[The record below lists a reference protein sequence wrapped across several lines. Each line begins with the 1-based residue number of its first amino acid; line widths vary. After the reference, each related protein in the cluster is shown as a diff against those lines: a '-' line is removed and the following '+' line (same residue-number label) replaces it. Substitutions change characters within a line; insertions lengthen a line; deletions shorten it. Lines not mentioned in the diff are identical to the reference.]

1 MLNRKTLISIIAVLC
16 CTQAFGAASVR
27 TVGTAQGTG
36 GMTAARAGSLRTVS
50 TQPSSSVAKTTTAV
64 DSGRG
69 ASVGRIATST
79 PGSNTG
85 VKPKVL
91 KTGSGVSSAVL
102 EELENRIEE
111 YYTALDNKYNR
122 LSMDVSDA
130 STLAVTAKQMGDT
143 NNTQLALKMNT
154 GDFNAKF
161 DELAATR
168 ELATKPDVQA
178 YVTEYA
184 PTPDLSEYYTKG
196 QVDIELA
203 KKVNTGEGF
212 KNAFQAELASTS
224 LPADVSDLSV
234 RVMNNENEIVNLKE
248 NPGVDTAAINT
259 MIDNKIS
266 PLATKAEVNNNNA
279 ILAGYVDANS
289 SAIQSLTTSLG
300 DKASKT
306 QLDAVA
312 SQVTANAQTLGTKA
326 DVSAVNALTTTFNE
340 ALAGKVDASA
350 MTNYYSKDET
360 DNKITD
366 KITEAQLNAGNVDLS
381 NYYDKETVD
390 EKITGVTTS
399 LNTAVEDINEALD
412 GKVDASAMTDYYSKD
427 ETDNKITDKIT
438 EAQLNAGNVDLSN
451 YYDKETVDEKITG
464 VTTSLN
470 TAVAGINE
478 ALDGKAD
485 TTAIETLAGQVAS
498 NATALGDVYDKETA
512 NSLFATTD
520 YVDGK
525 VQEAQGLDPE
535 EIQGIVENYLG
546 NTSIVTPETL
556 AEHVTMAEET
566 YANKET
572 TNSALEQLN
581 TTLANKA
588 DTANLNEVAAS
599 LGTLAETVGTLSENV
614 ANALDGKADANNVYT
629 ISVADA
635 TFVAKNDDLMTQIGT
650 NKDAITEIEE
660 ELAGKLDNDAAI
672 LNQITTNATNI
683 ESLQNKDTELAAAI
697 AEIPTESEVNN
708 KINTAIAGIGLSNYL
723 NKDEASTTYT
733 TNEQFN
739 TLTNTV
745 TNDIASLQTNK
756 LDTATAASTYL
767 TQANASSTYATTDY
781 VDGKVQEAQGL
792 DPEEIQGIV
801 ENYLG
806 NTSIVTPETLAE
818 HVEMAEA
825 TYATNSALGTL
836 AGTVENVANA
846 LDGKLD
852 NDAAILNKITAN
864 ETNIAT
870 LQTDMANKL
879 DTATAASTY
888 LTQANASS
896 TYATAA
902 TLQNVNDKVVANT
915 NTIEDINND
924 ISGLKSRV
932 DTAEGNITN
941 LTAEVSNKATPAD
954 VAAALAEAK
963 AYAEGYTNEKMAS
976 GGLCGDGEAEVTST
990 RNNDNTITYTVN
1002 CRGN

>member
-1 MLNRKTLISIIAVLC
+1 
-16 CTQAFGAASVR
+16 
-27 TVGTAQGTG
+27 
-36 GMTAARAGSLRTVS
+36 
-50 TQPSSSVAKTTTAV
+50 
-64 DSGRG
+64 
-69 ASVGRIATST
+69 
-79 PGSNTG
+79 
-85 VKPKVL
+85 
-91 KTGSGVSSAVL
+91 
-102 EELENRIEE
+102 
-111 YYTALDNKYNR
+111 
-122 LSMDVSDA
+122 
-130 STLAVTAKQMGDT
+130 
-143 NNTQLALKMNT
+143 
-154 GDFNAKF
+154 
-161 DELAATR
+161 
-168 ELATKPDVQA
+168 
-178 YVTEYA
+178 
-184 PTPDLSEYYTKG
+184 
-196 QVDIELA
+196 
-203 KKVNTGEGF
+203 
-212 KNAFQAELASTS
+212 
-224 LPADVSDLSV
+224 
-234 RVMNNENEIVNLKE
+234 
-248 NPGVDTAAINT
+248 
-259 MIDNKIS
+259 
-266 PLATKAEVNNNNA
+266 
-279 ILAGYVDANS
+279 
-289 SAIQSLTTSLG
+289 
-300 DKASKT
+300 
-306 QLDAVA
+306 
-312 SQVTANAQTLGTKA
+312 
-326 DVSAVNALTTTFNE
+326 
-340 ALAGKVDASA
+340 
-350 MTNYYSKDET
+350 
-360 DNKITD
+360 
-366 KITEAQLNAGNVDLS
+366 
-381 NYYDKETVD
+381 
-390 EKITGVTTS
+390 
-399 LNTAVEDINEALD
+399 
-412 GKVDASAMTDYYSKD
+412 MTDYYSKD

-614 ANALDGKADANNVYT
+614 ANALDSKADANNVYT
-629 ISVADA
+629 ISVADE

-818 HVEMAEA
+818 HVTMAEE
-825 TYATNSALGTL
+825 TYANKETTNSALEQLNTTLANKADTANLNEVAASLGTL
-836 AGTVENVANA
+836 AETVENVANA

-888 LTQANASS
+888 LTPANASS
-896 TYATAA
+896 TYATNSALETLAGTVENVADALDGKLDNDAA
-902 TLQNVNDKVVANT
+902 ILNQITTNADNIASLTENKVNKTELNDYYKITDANAAFAPA
-915 NTIEDINND
+915 
-924 ISGLKSRV
+924 SL
-932 DTAEGNITN
+932 A
-941 LTAEVSNKATPAD
+941 AD
-954 VAAALAEAK
+954 VASNTTALNGKVDTTAFNSFKDENTTALGNKVNNSTFETAIGTLTTNVAGKADAANVYTKAEVDSTVGTLRSEIVAAETGMDQEAVETVINNAIADKTYTKTEADSKFATLTALDQANGKITENTTNIASLTSDVETAANKANDAYTLADSAVKPSALSAYLKTADFGTALTSTTNKTAVVNAVNSSGVLTSYLTSENAMNTYATKTALNNGLATKANADDVYTKAEVDNTLNNYPTSSEVAALV
-963 AYAEGYTNEKMAS
+963 TQAS
-976 GGLCGDGEAEVTST
+976 MCSGTVVVTST
-990 RNNDNTITYTVN
+990 ETTVN
-1002 CRGN
+1002 GVRGTNFEVTCAAPKTQD